1 MPSDQPVAR
10 IAVLVSARPDFF
22 LGGMAVLAER
32 APAALRIS
40 LNHLVGTTAHDLMDS
55 LPIRLVALSH
65 DLRQLALANTTSPE
79 LSDPFH
85 ATPCILCASASI
97 TRGACSFTTPP
108 AGDAR
113 HLVLTLSVTRIPVAP
128 KTPAASYAPPRARS
142 ALSTQ

>member
-40 LNHLVGTTAHDLMDS
+40 LNHLVGTTAHDLIDA

-65 DLRQLALANTTSPE
+65 DLRQLALANTISPE
-79 LSDPFH
+79 RSALSD
-85 ATPCILCASASI
+85 ATPCSMRASASI
-97 TRGACSFTTPP
+97 TRSACSSTTRP

-113 HLVLTLSVTRIPVAP
+113 RLVLTLSVTRIPVAP
-128 KTPAASYAPPRARS
+128 KTPAASYAPPRARL